1 MVCELYLNKVSKKW
15 EGEHLSNRLYHY
27 YPNREKNEMR
37 KTQVRWDKIQ
47 NKMAEINPNVSKI
60 NESRF

>member
-1 MVCELYLNKVSKKW
+1 MVCKLSLNKVVTKKW
-15 EGEHLSNRLYHY
+15 EGEHLNNRLYHY
-27 YPNREKNEMR
+27 YPNGEKNEMR

-60 NESRF
+60 N